1 MRYQHRWQDGTAV
14 PWPLGKVLCV
24 GRNYAEHAREL
35 GNPLPAQPI
44 LFIKPATA
52 VVDFET
58 HWNIPTDQG
67 ACHVETELALLIG
80 QPLRRTRRDQALAAV
95 AGYGIGLDLTLREV
109 QNRLKQ
115 AGHPWEIAKAFDGS
129 CPLTPFVPAA
139 ELGDPAAL
147 RFTLELNGQLQ
158 QQGEVTQM
166 LFDIPQL
173 LEAMSAHFT
182 LLPGDVVLT
191 GTPAGVT
198 SLQPGDRL
206 QLTLASHRWQS
217 EVAQRL

>member
-80 QPLRRTRRDQALAAV
+80 QPLSRTRRDQTLAAV

-139 ELGDPAAL
+139 ELSDPAAL

-166 LFDIPQL
+166 LFDIPRL